1 MTVTLAGGEDTLPA
15 YVDAAAAAEHLR
27 ALAAE
32 GIPVAAVARA
42 AGTSYTITR
51 SIANGAQRRTQPHI
65 AAAVLAVTHD
75 HVADDTLVD
84 STDAWA
90 TVNRL
95 AAAGVSKIWMSR
107 QLGQTGR
114 ELRMGRYKVPAVT
127 ARRVAELGRRFDAGT
142 LDYDTN
148 RPGPRNPP
156 PRVKAPVGPVTRG
169 SVARA
174 NHTAHRRGHTP
185 VYDDRDLA
193 IIDLARTLE
202 HRIDTG
208 EWRRHAACAG
218 HPTTLFFPP
227 PGRSPVAAQAKAIC
241 AACPVAADCLAA
253 NRDEPH
259 GIYGGLTADERKQHR

>member
-51 SIANGAQRRTQPHI
+51 NIANGAQRRTQPHI
-65 AAAVLAVTHD
+65 AAAILAVTHD

-142 LDYDTN
+142 LDYDSN
-148 RPGPRNPP
+148 R
-156 PRVKAPVGPVTRG
+156 
-169 SVARA
+169 
-174 NHTAHRRGHTP
+174 RRGRTP